1 MKHCSITKLELNV
14 APVMLELKKEYLD
27 DEQDIWTIKMTRYD
41 YQAIRSKIDAQME
54 IIVDRETGETFKTK
68 AFFKMKQTESFD
80 KMLEKEQEFNTAANL
95 AVEYI
100 KSSYIETE

>member
-27 DEQDIWTIKMTRYD
+27 DEQDVWTIKMTKYD

-54 IIVDRETGETFKTK
+54 IIVDRETGETFTAK
-68 AFFKMKQTESFD
+68 AFFKIKQTESFD
-80 KMLEKEQEFNTAANL
+80 KMLEKEQEFNTAADL
-95 AVEYI
+95 AVKYI
-100 KSSYIETE
+100 KASYIETE